1 MKRFLL
7 LLALALAAQAAP
19 LEQWVYV
26 SRNLWVDK
34 NVSDLEGLMK
44 RASAAGYTHVLL
56 ADSKFAKLGDMD
68 TRYFTNIARVKQL
81 ASQLKLEIVPAL
93 FPIGYSNDI
102 LWHDPNLIEA
112 LPVRDALFIVKGGIA
127 RLSSSP
133 PVTLR
138 GGDLSDFTKWDWKD
152 PDIQPY
158 NGAAYIRDPKG
169 NNARIVQKLKLEPFR
184 QYHISLRAKA

>member
-7 LLALALAAQAAP
+7 LFALALGAQAAP

-34 NVSDLEGLMK
+34 NVSDLEALMK

-68 TRYFTNIARVKQL
+68 TRYFTSIARVKQL

-112 LPVRDALFIVKGGIA
+112 LPVRDVEMIVENGVAKIPAPTQPLLKGGGFA
-127 RLSSSP
+127 
-133 PVTLR
+133 
-138 GGDLSDFTKWDWKD
+138 DLKQWSWHDESVKTEE
-152 PDIQPY
+152 
-158 NGAAYIRDPKG
+158 GA
-169 NNARIVQKLKLEPFR
+169 
-184 QYHISLRAKA
+184 